1 MTTLTWHI
9 QQLDCYPEYETQSDV
24 VFKAHWTL
32 EADDGL
38 GHTGF
43 VYGSTPVSL
52 TISDGFTA
60 FADLTEAEV
69 LGWVHGAMGA
79 TAVAAFEANATQQ
92 VTDQVNPPV
101 ISPPL
106 PWV

>member
-1 MTTLTWHI
+1 MTTLAWHI

-43 VYGSTPVSL
+43 VYGATQVALSVN
-52 TISDGFTA
+52 DDFTA
-60 FADLTEAEV
+60 FADLTETQV
-69 LGWVHGAMGA
+69 LGWVHGAMGEP
-79 TAVAAFEANATQQ
+79 AVEVFEASAIKQIA
-92 VTDQVNPPV
+92 DQVNPVV
-101 ISPPL
+101 ISPAL

>member
-1 MTTLTWHI
+1 MTTLTWRI
-9 QQLDCYPEYETQSDV
+9 QQLDCYPEYDTQSDV

-32 EADDGL
+32 EADDGS

-52 TISDGFTA
+52 VVSDGFTA
-60 FADLTEAEV
+60 FADLTEAQV
-69 LGWVHGAMGA
+69 LTWVHEAMGA
-79 TAVAAFEANATQQ
+79 SAVAAFEANANQQ
-92 VTDQVNPPV
+92 VVDQVNPPV

-106 PWV
+106 PWA